1 LRKMVLVTVAVLG
14 LVGAGCSSGGG
25 DNAGT
30 TGTPGTTATGSTG
43 STGSG
48 SGCTEANA
56 VDLSGD
62 EPFTVTIENLA
73 YDPSCFKASAAS
85 TITIENKD
93 SVTHTF
99 SIDGTQVD
107 ATINGL
113 ETFNGESPGLAP
125 GSYDFYCKLHPTMT
139 GTVIVV

>member
-1 LRKMVLVTVAVLG
+1 MLLVTVAVLA
-14 LVGAGCSSGGG
+14 LVGAGCSSSG
-25 DNAGT
+25 DNVGT
-30 TGTPGTTATGSTG
+30 SGTAGTTATGSG
-43 STGSG
+43 STDSE
-48 SGCTEANA
+48 SGCTDTNA

-62 EPFTVTIENLA
+62 DPFTVTIENFA

-125 GSYDFYCKLHPTMT
+125 GSYGFYCKLHPTMT

>member
-1 LRKMVLVTVAVLG
+1 VRKMLVVTVAVLA

-25 DNAGT
+25 HDAGT
-30 TGTPGTTATGSTG
+30 TRTPDTTATGSTG
-43 STGSG
+43 STGSD

-62 EPFTVTIENLA
+62 EPFTVTIENFA
-73 YDPSCFKASAAS
+73 YDPPCFTASAAS

-113 ETFNGESPGLAP
+113 ETFNGESPRLAR

-139 GTVIVV
+139 GTIIVV

>member
-1 LRKMVLVTVAVLG
+1 MRKMLLVTVAVLT

-25 DNAGT
+25 DNVGT
-30 TGTPGTTATGSTG
+30 SGAPGTTATGSTA
-43 STGSG
+43 STGSE

-62 EPFTVTIENLA
+62 EPFTVTIENFA
-73 YDPSCFKASAAS
+73 YDPSCFKASATS

-113 ETFNGESPGLAP
+113 ETFNGESPGLTP

-139 GTVIVV
+139 GTLIVV

>member
-1 LRKMVLVTVAVLG
+1 VQQRWRRQ
-14 LVGAGCSSGGG
+14 
-25 DNAGT
+25 
-30 TGTPGTTATGSTG
+30 PGHDRDPGYDRDRLDRLHG
-43 STGSG
+43 QRVRLQ
-48 SGCTEANA
+48 EANA

-62 EPFTVTIENLA
+62 EPFTVTIENFA

-139 GTVIVV
+139 GTLIVV